1 MKSNE
6 IRAMPLDEK
15 KLNLITSFLGDF
27 DVRSIVKLMHFE

>member
-15 KLNLITSFLGDF
+15 KITHAYLMASLPDIISF
-27 DVRSIVKLMHFE
+27 